1 MAVTER
7 MRDSIAPVMAELE
20 VELVDIEH
28 VGATVRITIDR
39 PGGIDLELISRATR
53 RISHLLD
60 EVDPLAD
67 RYTLEVSSPG
77 LERPL
82 RRPSHFARA
91 VGSTVAVKTVAGVE
105 GKRRVTGRLLSA
117 ADDGIEIAVEAQGDA
132 PRSIRYADIER
143 ARTVFE
149 WGPSPKPGTPR
160 SPKPTKKNKTEKAA
174 RP

>member
-7 MRDSIAPVMAELE
+7 MRETIAPAMAELE
-20 VELVDIEH
+20 VELVDVEQ

-39 PGGIDLELISRATR
+39 PGGIDLDVISRATR

-82 RRPSHFARA
+82 RTPAQFARA
-91 VGSTVAVKTVAGVE
+91 IGSNVSVKTASRRRRRAAGD
-105 GKRRVTGRLLSA
+105 RSA
-117 ADDGIEIAVEAQGDA
+117 CVSAGDDGIDVEVWRPTATG
-132 PRSIRYADIER
+132 RIRYDEIER

-149 WGPSPKPGTPR
+149 WGPSPRPGKSGASKQTR
-160 SPKPTKKNKTEKAA
+160 KKKKAA
-174 RP
+174 SK